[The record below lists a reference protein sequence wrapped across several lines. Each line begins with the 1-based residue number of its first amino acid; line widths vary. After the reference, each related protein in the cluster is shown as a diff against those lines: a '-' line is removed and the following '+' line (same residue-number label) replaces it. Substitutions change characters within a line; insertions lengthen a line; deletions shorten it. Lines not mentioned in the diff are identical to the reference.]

1 MADSVPSVSA
11 AGSGPQRTTGRAL
24 VKKPAKKKPVAK
36 PAALG
41 LPTAGARLAQYL
53 ADPGLRSKLPD
64 SSLTPDLLQTRRT
77 NQYNASPA
85 APGSSYSNHDLDAL
99 INVLSRQKYGQ
110 AEQGLQQQQQNIPAW
125 FQAYRDQVAA
135 AQKTQND
142 AAAAQ
147 VASLQQAAQAAAGQT
162 GALAGAPMDQAG
174 ADRAQAAAAIR
185 SAGIGN
191 QQALATNLGGIQNA
205 YMGNLGLNS
214 FGMQR
219 GALDK
224 LAAQQTQLA
233 LDKGDFK
240 TTQRQSILSDEADA
254 ALKNALTEAQTGA
267 QNANTAATKASTQ
280 KTKVTTTKTKAELD
294 YFKQHGYYPKT
305 GPTTPKAPDVITS
318 GAFAGYTKAQVAKMD
333 PAAKQQ
339 KLDAYNKKSGK
350 STTKSAFLP
359 QTSQNSFK
367 DSFDAAVAAAKKR
380 QGLGEDRHAAAQ
392 LLLNG
397 RSSTTVDHNGTKV
410 KVPSISKIPKD
421 VLSAA
426 LDYVYDGHLSR
437 HNVEVLHKRGI
448 KVKNLGVP
456 TKGSA
461 KAPSLRDV
469 LTQVASKLPGA

>member
-1 MADSVPSVSA
+1 M
-11 AGSGPQRTTGRAL
+11 
-24 VKKPAKKKPVAK
+24 
-36 PAALG
+36 
-41 LPTAGARLAQYL
+41 
-53 ADPGLRSKLPD
+53 
-64 SSLTPDLLQTRRT
+64 LTQ
-77 NQYNASPA
+77 
-85 APGSSYSNHDLDAL
+85 
-99 INVLSRQKYGQ
+99 QKYGQ
-110 AEQGLQQQQQNIPAW
+110 AEQGLQQQQRNIPAY

-135 AQKTQND
+135 AQKAQND

-240 TTQRQSILSDEADA
+240 TTQRQSILSDEADQ
-254 ALKNALTEAQTGA
+254 ALKNALTSAQIGSQTA
-267 QNANTAATKASTQ
+267 NAAATKATTQ

-294 YFKQHGYYPKT
+294 YFKQHGYYPTTGKPKKT
-305 GPTTPKAPDVITS
+305 VAPGTAQTAS
-318 GAFAGYTKAQVAKMD
+318 EAAKHGYTLED
-333 PAAKQQ
+333 WQ
-339 KLDAYNKKSGK
+339 KKTPEQRRQIIAHDKKTGK

-397 RSSTTVDHNGTKV
+397 RASTTVDHNGTKV
-410 KVPSISKIPKD
+410 KVPSVSKIPKD

-448 KVKNLGVP
+448 KVKSLGRADEGLV
-456 TKGSA
+456 
-461 KAPSLRDV
+461 
-469 LTQVASKLPGA
+469 